1 MIQIM
6 RGKNRGTGGNRVGS
20 ILVLAAAMLIVVFAM
35 AAFAI
40 DLGYMSLTKTQL
52 RNAADGAALAAA
64 IELTD
69 GLGTAPSKST
79 AEVTASANTAARTV
93 AALQR
98 NGNVSSTL
106 LVTSRDTRYGQL
118 SWDGQAHKWV
128 KSWNTAPYN
137 LVEITLHRDQPRGT
151 GPASG
156 DGRLPLLFAPAI
168 GVRDADLSGV
178 TDAALYPG
186 VGISIATGSSLTTDV
201 LPIALDL
208 PTWTALMAGTGT
220 DNYSY
225 NAATGIVSSG
235 PDGVK
240 EVSLYPTGTGSPGN
254 RGTVNVGTN
263 NNSTANLQRQIEFGL
278 NASDLAPYS
287 GSLRTDN
294 GSLMLSGNPGI
305 SAAIKSSL
313 TTIIGKPRLIPIFT
327 NLTGNGANAQYTITK
342 FVGVR
347 VMYVQL
353 TSGNKTVV
361 VQPATYS
368 SATVIPGKIAI
379 TPETYWTKPR
389 LAQ

>member
-6 RGKNRGTGGNRVGS
+6 RGKHRGPGGNRVGS
-20 ILVLAAAMLIVVFAM
+20 ILVLAAAMLIIVFAM

-52 RNAADGAALAAA
+52 HNAADGAALAAA

-69 GLGTAPSKST
+69 GLGTAPAKST
-79 AEVTASANTAARTV
+79 SEVTASANTAARSV
-93 AALQR
+93 AAMQR

-106 LVTSRDTRYGQL
+106 LVPTRDTRYGQL
-118 SWDGQAHKWV
+118 SWNNQSNKWV

-137 LVEITLHRDQPRGT
+137 LVEVTLHRDQPRGN

-168 GVRDADLSGV
+168 GVRDADMSGV
-178 TDAALYPG
+178 ADAALYPG
-186 VGISIATGSSLTTDV
+186 VGVSVATGSSLTTDV

-225 NAATGIVSSG
+225 NAATGIVSAG

-254 RGTVNVGTN
+254 RGTVNIGTT

-278 NASDLAPYS
+278 NASDLAPYA

-294 GSLMLSGNPGI
+294 GSLTLSGNPGI

-313 TTIIGKPRLIPIFT
+313 TTIIGKPRLISIFT

-368 SATVIPGKIAI
+368 SSTVIPGKMAI

>member
-6 RGKNRGTGGNRVGS
+6 RGKHRGPGGNRVGS

-69 GLGTAPSKST
+69 GLGTAPAKSSS
-79 AEVTASANTAARTV
+79 EVTASANNAARSV
-93 AALQR
+93 AAMQR

-106 LVTSRDTRYGQL
+106 LVPTRDTRYGQL
-118 SWDGQAHKWV
+118 SWNNQSNKWV

-137 LVEITLHRDQPRGT
+137 LVEVTLHRDQPRGS

-178 TDAALYPG
+178 ADAALYPG
-186 VGISIATGSSLTTDV
+186 VGFSVAAGRGLTADV
-201 LPIALDL
+201 LPITLDD

-220 DNYSY
+220 DDYHY
-225 NAATGIVSSG
+225 DAATGIVSAGS
-235 PDGVK
+235 DGVK
-240 EVSLYPTGTGSPGN
+240 EVSMYPIGTGSPGN
-254 RGTVNVGTN
+254 RGTVNIGTT

-278 NASDLAPYS
+278 NAADLAPHG
-287 GSLRTDN
+287 GSIRTDS
-294 GSLMLSGNPGI
+294 GPLTFPGNPGI

-313 TTIIGKPRLIPIFT
+313 SNILGKPRLIPIFT
-327 NLTGNGANAQYTITK
+327 NLTGNGANARYTVTK

-347 VMYVQL
+347 VMYVEL
-353 TSGNKTVV
+353 TGGNKTVV
-361 VQPATYS
+361 IQPATYS
-368 SATVIPGKIAI
+368 SSTVIPGKMAI